1 MCCKTLHIEAH
12 IGINLPIQSFT
23 MVEENFENCV
33 CATIHIGINKSILHI
48 QSFTKVEENFE
59 NCASETLYIGIN

>member
-1 MCCKTLHIEAH
+1 MVEENFENCACETLH

-33 CATIHIGINKSILHI
+33 CETLHIGINLPI
-48 QSFTKVEENFE
+48 
-59 NCASETLYIGIN
+59 